1 MAHKYFK
8 SLPTFTTVVDD
19 QRIKPK
25 EEKLREPDG
34 QDRRNLPEEG
44 KESKKHD
51 EDKKP
56 KKPMD
61 VVKFENIDASA
72 YAALVQEN
80 PVLRTSIIHV
90 KNPSLNDAQKHV
102 YYSLL
107 ALNAKGIWQ
116 YLKNIKPIEVVK
128 SRLIFGYMR
137 KRSKGAIKFFNNKWF
152 FMISSRPL
160 NMEDFLRDT
169 EVLNEAVLPPLFEF
183 DTMYQ
188 YYMAAP
194 DDPSGHTS
202 TLRTNDIISIKIKN
216 QVDSREEGHSF
227 ILDTGNKKMHLNA
240 LYRFEM
246 ERWVEAIVISMQTA
260 RETKLSL
267 TGTVKNISKLVT

>member
-1 MAHKYFK
+1 M
-8 SLPTFTTVVDD
+8 
-19 QRIKPK
+19 
-25 EEKLREPDG
+25 
-34 QDRRNLPEEG
+34 
-44 KESKKHD
+44 
-51 EDKKP
+51 
-56 KKPMD
+56 
-61 VVKFENIDASA
+61 
-72 YAALVQEN
+72 
-80 PVLRTSIIHV
+80 
-90 KNPSLNDAQKHV
+90 
-102 YYSLL
+102 
-107 ALNAKGIWQ
+107 
-116 YLKNIKPIEVVK
+116 VK

-137 KRSKGAIKFFNNKWF
+137 MRSKGAIKFFNNKWF

-267 TGTVKNISKLVT
+267 TGTVKNISKLVTQYDMDTEGKDKLKRNIQKDLSKKLPPDVEDWDRDVETLI